1 MGKSYRLDELREK
14 LTEILRDSKIGMSGV
29 DISKR
34 LDINRITM
42 AKYLRVLSAEGFL
55 RQKNIGNTTLW
66 FLESGQEIF
75 RFPNDYFKV
84 ASQYLESLIK
94 GSESE
99 ISSLIKNSIHS
110 EASVPKVISEVIV
123 PSISHIQALFD
134 QGKIGNSEKKFLESI
149 ISNSLQILY
158 QIPTELNPKKKIIL
172 LSGDLENI
180 LLSKAA
186 AASLHSKEW
195 DVINLGDMSSSINV
209 LFDLDFQKLINKV
222 WKQKSGILIVV
233 VFANSKERLT
243 FFSDSIS
250 PLRSKIGKK
259 MNLILCGKVE
269 KKSKFDCDLQTEK
282 FEDVIQWAET
292 KFENSK

>member
-1 MGKSYRLDELREK
+1 MGKSYHLDELREK

-29 DISKR
+29 DISKK
-34 LDINRITM
+34 LDVNRITM
-42 AKYLRVLSAEGFL
+42 AKYLKVLSAEGFL

-66 FLESGQEIF
+66 FLESGQETF

-94 GSESE
+94 GSETE
-99 ISSLIKNSIHS
+99 ISSLIKNSVHS
-110 EASVPKVISEVIV
+110 EASAPKLVNEVII
-123 PSISHIQALFD
+123 PAISHIQALFD
-134 QGKIGNSEKKFLESI
+134 QGKIGNSEKKFLEGI

-158 QIPTELNPKKKIIL
+158 QIPTELNPKKKMIV
-172 LSGDLENI
+172 LSGDLENV
-180 LLSKAA
+180 LLSQAA
-186 AASLHSKEW
+186 AVSFHSKEW

-209 LFDLDFQKLINKV
+209 LFDLDFQKLVNKV
-222 WKQKSGILIVV
+222 WRQKSGILIIA

-250 PLRSKIGKK
+250 PLRSKTGKK
-259 MNLILCGKVE
+259 MNLILCGQVE
-269 KKSKFDCDLQTEK
+269 KKAKFDCDLQTEK

>member
-1 MGKSYRLDELREK
+1 MGKSYHLDELREK
-14 LTEILRDSKIGMSGV
+14 LTEILRESKIGLSGV
-29 DISKR
+29 DISKK
-34 LDINRITM
+34 LDVNRITM
-42 AKYLRVLSAEGFL
+42 AKYLKVLSAEGFL

-66 FLESGQEIF
+66 FLESGQEAF

-84 ASQYLESLIK
+84 ASQYLESLLK
-94 GSESE
+94 GSEAE
-99 ISSLIKNSIHS
+99 VSSLIKNSIHS
-110 EASVPKVISEVIV
+110 EASVPKLVNEVII
-123 PSISHIQALFD
+123 PSISHIQVVFD

-158 QIPTELNPKKKIIL
+158 QIPAELNPKKKIIL
-172 LSGDLENI
+172 LSGDLENV
-180 LLSKAA
+180 LFSQAA
-186 AASLHSKEW
+186 AVSLRAKEW

-209 LFDLDFQKLINKV
+209 LFDLDFQKLVNKI
-222 WKQKSGILIVV
+222 WKQKSGVLIIV

-259 MNLILCGKVE
+259 MNLILCGQVE

-282 FEDVIQWAET
+282 FEEVIQWSET